1 MFIDPMQTLNSL
13 NQLDQ
18 IQSEKV
24 KAQQQQNMAQEVVG
38 DDLQVPFKNVFESA
52 IQDVIDTDR
61 QVNIDAEML
70 ATGQSDNLHQYNIDI
85 AKAQLSVDLLVQLRN
100 KALDAYSEIMRMG
113 V

>member
-18 IQSEKV
+18 IQSDKV
-24 KAQQQQNMAQEVVG
+24 KAQQQNMVQEAAG